1 MALSDGAALLLLST
15 SIWGVATWYSSY
27 IIQSVSLTR
36 IFATA
41 GIASM
46 IALLLKKKF
55 LARWFPSIPL
65 MMNNMRFPWL
75 MTPLTDYQLP
85 SGLKIWAAPIV
96 WRSPLNRGWC
106 GLTLGVKEIC
116 GFPSAV

>member
-1 MALSDGAALLLLST
+1 MVDESPCKLIRRYTASMVRGVVMALSDGAALLLLST

-46 IALLLKKKF
+46 IALLL
-55 LARWFPSIPL
+55 
-65 MMNNMRFPWL
+65 M
-75 MTPLTDYQLP
+75 
-85 SGLKIWAAPIV
+85 V
-96 WRSPLNRGWC
+96 W
-106 GLTLGVKEIC
+106 
-116 GFPSAV
+116 